1 MIDDGYEQLSDDNQD
16 YDEVETID
24 KVAARRLLS
33 SEESEQY
40 GRQLA
45 RIGEVSHRRPESIG
59 LPEEIDGGLPT
70 AGGEDITVIDS
81 VSHASVTDGVTPSEA
96 ALEEEAEPESAPAA
110 EPEEEEG
117 NAAKTTDPARIY
129 LRKMGSFSLLTREG
143 EVELAKRMEDGER
156 RVLQVVLNSTVAIGE
171 ILDLGDELRAGNIR
185 VKDVVKDAD
194 EDDAEF
200 DENWHVERVCKAIE
214 NVRRMHKTMRKV
226 GEKKSA
232 TEAGRKKTR
241 NQVATI
247 RQEMIDALLAMRLHK
262 KQIDRIVFRMKGLVL
277 RIEAAQR
284 EIAGCEQ
291 RAHMPQHAFRKT
303 LREIR
308 SSSLRQRAVTKQ
320 TGLRPDELSDLANV
334 IANARKKVRTVEVEA
349 TMTEQSLREAVREIQ
364 DGERQANQAKTE
376 MVEANLRLVVSIAK
390 KYSNRG
396 LQFLDMIQEGNIG
409 LMKAVDK
416 FDYKRGYKFATYA
429 TWWIRQAIT
438 RAIADQ
444 GRTIRIPVHMVE
456 VTNKLMWTRRALVQ
470 KLGREATVE
479 EIAEKMELP
488 IEKVRSVLSVAKQP
502 ISLETPVGVEGN
514 AHLCDFIEDKSV
526 VSAADAVISA
536 NLAALTNKALGT
548 LTPREGKV
556 LRMRFGIGEK
566 SEHTLEEV
574 GVGFDVTRERIRQIE
589 AKALI
594 KLRHPSR
601 TQELKS
607 LIEG

>member
-16 YDEVETID
+16 YDEAETID
-24 KVAARRLLS
+24 KMAARRLIS
-33 SEESEQY
+33 SEEGEQD
-40 GRQLA
+40 GRHLT
-45 RIGEVSHRRPESIG
+45 RIGEVSPHRPESIG

-70 AGGEDITVIDS
+70 VSGEDIAVVDS
-81 VSHASVTDGVTPSEA
+81 ASHARAPDGAPPGEP
-96 ALEEEAEPESAPAA
+96 ALEEEAEPESAQAA
-110 EPEEEEG
+110 EPEEEDG

-156 RVLQVVLNSTVAIGE
+156 RVLQVVLNSTVAIRE
-171 ILDLGDELRAGNIR
+171 ILDLGDELRMGNIR
-185 VKDVVKDAD
+185 VKEVVKDAD
-194 EDDAEF
+194 EDDSEF

-214 NVRRMHKTMRKV
+214 NVRRLHKTMRKV
-226 GEKKSA
+226 REKKSA
-232 TEAGRKKTR
+232 TEAGRKKVR
-241 NQVATI
+241 NQVASI
-247 RQEMIDALLAMRLHK
+247 RQEMIDALLDMRLHK

-277 RIEAAQR
+277 RIETAQR
-284 EIAGCEQ
+284 EIADCEQ
-291 RAHMPQHAFRKT
+291 RARMPQQAFRKT
-303 LREIR
+303 LRETR
-308 SSSLRQRAVTKQ
+308 SSPLRQRALTKQ
-320 TGLRPDELSDLANV
+320 TGLRPDELRELGNV
-334 IANARKKVRTVEVEA
+334 IVNARKKVRKVEVEA

-390 KYSNRG
+390 KYANRG

-470 KLGREATVE
+470 KLGREATME

-514 AHLCDFIEDKSV
+514 SHLCDFIEDKSV